1 MLKVGKTSAFKLQV
15 KFPEMIQTQSGTKSV
30 SLSAPG
36 VNYTPAPGKSP
47 INRDRR
53 LTITVGLQGPVRVA
67 ATAATSARTLAAGT
81 YLYVVTTVLSD
92 LAESNTSTPVYA
104 TVSGETR
111 HFV

>member
-53 LTITVGLQGPVRVA
+53 LTITVGLQGPGRVA
-67 ATAATSARTLAAGT
+67 ATADTSAGTLAAGT
-81 YLYVVTTVLSD
+81 YRYVVTAGMSAS
-92 LAESNTSTPVYA
+92 AEGNTPTR
-104 TVSGETR
+104 VSPPAPPAPP
-111 HFV
+111 